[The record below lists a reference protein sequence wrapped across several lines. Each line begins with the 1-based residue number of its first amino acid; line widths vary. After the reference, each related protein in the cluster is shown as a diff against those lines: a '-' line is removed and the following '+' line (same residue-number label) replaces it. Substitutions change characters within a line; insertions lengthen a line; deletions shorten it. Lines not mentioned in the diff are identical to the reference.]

1 MPKIW
6 LHEHVHID
14 NLRNLQGW
22 EVRRNSNAYD
32 VVHAFNHLYIR
43 EQWMETANVL
53 HCAGH
58 VIHHKSRGVRCGG
71 AQTRAYLI
79 IIGVILG
86 AQPTEQF
93 ALGAGRIL
101 STSAGMRQERATG
114 VRNKEVLHQ

>member
-32 VVHAFNHLYIR
+32 VVHAFDHLYIR

-53 HCAGH
+53 HVWGTSYIINRVVCVVVGH
-58 VIHHKSRGVRCGG
+58 K
-71 AQTRAYLI
+71 Q
-79 IIGVILG
+79 
-86 AQPTEQF
+86 
-93 ALGAGRIL
+93 GR
-101 STSAGMRQERATG
+101 T
-114 VRNKEVLHQ
+114 